1 MPESIAMGP
10 ISSMD
15 QFVAAGVISGGSVG
29 AGHSVN
35 MGPSDDPGVR
45 IDRSQEAIG
54 LKESW

>member
-1 MPESIAMGP
+1 MGP